1 MYYQGREHERGW
13 ADVCTIRVENMKGEG
28 LMYVLSG

>member
-1 MYYQGREHERGW
+1 MYYQGREHERGE
-13 ADVCTIRVENMKGEG
+13 ADVCIIRVENMREEG